1 MRIVMRSF
9 MVLYYIVYLTICSFL
24 QLQKQ
29 ETPIEMASS
38 PNQALPPVTWRARRK
53 IGKFL
58 CLVLCG

>member
-1 MRIVMRSF
+1 MRSF
-9 MVLYYIVYLTICSFL
+9 MVLYYIVYL

-58 CLVLCG
+58 HFSIYVVRV